1 MCTAA
6 LLVFFGIFEHKSPY
20 YFLQDDNRT
29 FSLPAF
35 AHTYETLAQTGRPA
49 LFNFHQS
56 LSVPVFQETPVFY
69 PPVYASVLLSKLS
82 TGSIFAAVDI
92 IVFGH
97 LLLSLWGFF
106 ALLVF
111 LGCGA
116 GAAGIC
122 SLAWA
127 LNGFLIFSSTSSWFI
142 TAVAAWFPWAVLLA
156 LGILARP
163 SLKKALLLAALR
175 TLMFTVAHHQYFV
188 YAVMVEIMSFAAVLL
203 YRSAEAEQPAPV
215 SRAVKFYLLSHVF
228 TVIACL
234 PLLIAIAASLA
245 GSCGRNGPLG
255 WHDFSYLNYSLLSW
269 LAGLFYPYS
278 RDLLKY
284 YSGWPHMVQLSH
296 IGYVPLAFASVT
308 IWRLLK
314 RRGTETDG
322 FHLKAFASVTL
333 IIFLWTLGVFN
344 PVEQYI
350 PVLNRFRWHFKL
362 GLFLNFYL
370 ILIAAAGLDFLLG
383 KFDGEQRKKVVFLL
397 TAVCA
402 LNFGAL
408 YLLGPRVTFN
418 TFSDPAPLVK
428 PLRRELSDGRIFTVG
443 FVTPGPRNAASLG
456 FNYATLFGLNHFA
469 GYGQLV
475 PQANAKEIMGLNYT
489 ASFNSRLDGE
499 TIARLRGWGVK
510 WYVVAKPS
518 EYRYA
523 KALRAAGITPAF
535 EDAERVIYKDPAASP
550 LAEAGGKPLEVAFP
564 GDSMRIQ
571 TSGLTQ
577 CVRANVLYSKFFKAR
592 DETGRDI
599 PVSPDMAN
607 RALLCPQAQ
616 SRELTLYYSNPFLI
630 IGLAISALLAA
641 IAALVIF
648 FRKILWIKN

>member
-6 LLVFFGIFEHKSPY
+6 LLVFFFIFEHKNPY

-35 AHTYETLAQTGRPA
+35 EHAYDTLAQTGRPA

-56 LSVPVFQETPVFY
+56 LGVPVFQETPVFY
-69 PPVYASVLLSKLS
+69 PPVYLSVLLSELATENS
-82 TGSIFAAVDI
+82 FAAIDI

-142 TAVAAWFPWAVLLA
+142 TAIAAWFPWAVLLA
-156 LGILARP
+156 LGISARP

-188 YAVMVEIMSFAAVLL
+188 YAVMVEIMSFAAALL
-203 YRSAEAEQPAPV
+203 YRSAKAEQPSPV
-215 SRAVKFYLLSHVF
+215 GRAVKFYLLSHIF

-234 PLLIAIAASLA
+234 PLLAAIISALA
-245 GSCGRNGPLG
+245 GSSGRNGPLG

-278 RDLLKY
+278 RDFLKY

-314 RRGTETDG
+314 RRGTGPDG
-322 FHLKAFASVTL
+322 FHLKAFASVAL
-333 IIFLWTLGVFN
+333 VIFLWTLGVFN

-370 ILIAAAGLDFLLG
+370 ILIAAAGLDFFLKKLAGERRG
-383 KFDGEQRKKVVFLL
+383 KAVFLL
-397 TAVCA
+397 AAVCA

-418 TFSDPAPLVK
+418 TFSDPAPLVE
-428 PLRRELSDGRIFTVG
+428 PLRNELSDGRIFTVG
-443 FVTPGPRNAASLG
+443 FMTAGPRNAASLG

-499 TIARLRGWGVK
+499 TVARLRGWGVK
-510 WYVVAKPS
+510 WYVAAKAS
-518 EYRYA
+518 EHRYA
-523 KALRAAGITPAF
+523 KALRAAGMNPAF

-550 LAEAGGKPLEVAFP
+550 LASDGGKPLPVAFP
-564 GDSMRIQ
+564 CDVMRIQ
-571 TSGLTQ
+571 TDGTTQ
-577 CVRANVLYSKFFKAR
+577 CARANVLYNRFFKAR

-599 PVSPDMAN
+599 PVSPDAAN
-607 RALLCPQAQ
+607 RALLCPQTP
-616 SRELTLYYSNPFLI
+616 SRELTLYYSNPFLK
-630 IGLAISALLAA
+630 IGLAVSALLAA
-641 IAALVIF
+641 IAALVIY
-648 FRKILWIKN
+648 FRRD